1 MVATEPRGRGM
12 VFGGTAGANGA
23 ARAAGASVAA
33 GASGASGAA
42 SHTWEDALA
51 AAPTKEAE
59 GPGVED
65 LEVLKLEVI
74 LLEAMALDVRALL
87 YRT

>member
-12 VFGGTAGANGA
+12 AFGGTRGANGVA
-23 ARAAGASVAA
+23 MATGASGAAGAA
-33 GASGASGAA
+33 GASGAA
-42 SHTWEDALA
+42 SHSWEDALA
-51 AAPTKEAE
+51 AAPTTEAE

-74 LLEAMALDVRALL
+74 LSEAIALDVRALL